1 MNDGDAFSMD
11 FDGTRYLS
19 FSSSQAILNP
29 ASLRVYA
36 AGPLTNNSDAISR
49 DCADVRSI
57 LKRVLGSYDH
67 QGIRFQVYDP
77 GDVTQPGSSHTPEEV
92 YELNHEQS
100 VLADLVVFHVTTP
113 SLGVGCEAQIAADAT
128 VPRVTLVR
136 KDVALSRMFDG
147 IFSTTIASIH
157 YENHADLE
165 LQLFRQLPSIAAQ
178 ATRSALQRRP
188 RLTAFS
194 ELQLG
199 SVIFKQ
205 RILHNVTINELARQ
219 TDIKESWLRRL
230 ERKQALAACCT
241 AIQLDRIAAATRCY
255 VKIVDAQNMMTLAP
269 SDDSLSEDQ
278 RQSLENLV
286 TYVSSKD
293 GWVTDD
299 RVFRLWNGYRVAYQ
313 TQRDEALQY
322 REGDNKVL
330 SVEAWR
336 QRDQEP
342 RLF

>member
-1 MNDGDAFSMD
+1 M
-11 FDGTRYLS
+11 
-19 FSSSQAILNP
+19 
-29 ASLRVYA
+29 
-36 AGPLTNNSDAISR
+36 
-49 DCADVRSI
+49 
-57 LKRVLGSYDH
+57 
-67 QGIRFQVYDP
+67 
-77 GDVTQPGSSHTPEEV
+77 
-92 YELNHEQS
+92 NHEQS

-147 IFSTTIASIH
+147 IFSTTIASIQ

-165 LQLFRQLPSIAAQ
+165 LQLFRQLPLISAR
-178 ATRSALQRRP
+178 ATQSALQRRP

-194 ELQLG
+194 DLQLG
-199 SVIFKQ
+199 SIIFKQ

-230 ERKQALAACCT
+230 ERKPVLAACCT
-241 AIQLDRIAAATRCY
+241 AIQLDRIAAATHCY
-255 VKIVDAQNMMTLAP
+255 LKTVDARNMTTLVP
-269 SDDSLSEDQ
+269 TDNSLVEDQ

-286 TYVSSKD
+286 SYVSSKD
-293 GWVTDD
+293 GWVPDE
-299 RVFRLWNGYRVAYQ
+299 RVFRLWNNYRVEYR
-313 TQRDEALQY
+313 TEWDEALQY
-322 REGDNKVL
+322 REGDNKVI
-330 SVEAWR
+330 SVDAWR